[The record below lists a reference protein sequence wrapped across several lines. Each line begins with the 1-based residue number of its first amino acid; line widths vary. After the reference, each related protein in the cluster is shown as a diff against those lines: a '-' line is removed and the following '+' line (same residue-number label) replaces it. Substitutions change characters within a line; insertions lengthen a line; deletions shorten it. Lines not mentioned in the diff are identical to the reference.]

1 MVLLGCYVV
10 VFHCCS
16 TLHRQRPQI
25 WARPH
30 YKKIKTIK
38 WTKHHEPKKTKNTIS
53 WLVKTKNNNR
63 WTNSP
68 KRSSRSVI
76 GYHISSFCFLLLH
89 LHTMRP
95 RNLRVRQHWMVI
107 IINMFEDHKQHKWK
121 WNPTHETT
129 TKNLKKA
136 SSPKR
141 RWWRHAFPSQ
151 VLFAPWCST
160 LHNKRL
166 QIRAKLS

>member
-1 MVLLGCYVV
+1 LGYYVV

-16 TLHRQRPQI
+16 TLHRQRPKI

-30 YKKIKTIK
+30 YINEQNTMNQ
-38 WTKHHEPKKTKNTIS
+38 KKTKNTIS
-53 WLVKTKNNNR
+53 WLAKTKNNNR

-76 GYHISSFCFLLLH
+76 RYLISSFCFLLLH
-89 LHTMRP
+89 SHTMRP
-95 RNLRVRQHWMVI
+95 RNLRVKQHWMVI
-107 IINMFEDHKQHKWK
+107 IIKIFEDHKQHKWK

-129 TKNLKKA
+129 TKSLKKA